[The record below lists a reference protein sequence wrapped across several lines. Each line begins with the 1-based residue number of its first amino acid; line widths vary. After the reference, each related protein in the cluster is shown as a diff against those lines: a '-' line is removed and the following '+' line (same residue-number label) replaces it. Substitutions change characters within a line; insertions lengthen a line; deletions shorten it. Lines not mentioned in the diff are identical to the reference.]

1 MLQQLLEL
9 RGSSLAMLR
18 TARFLGSNRQGYT
31 GLVTEPE
38 RDQLRER
45 VAAGLATGEE
55 RDRLASLLARA
66 IRDRADVELDSIEA
80 LIGELRTLASAG
92 SDRTSCTDALAGAL
106 LDAQIRA
113 FERGDAADAWRR
125 LDEIRARLHHGG
137 TPDLLHDRLAA
148 ALYNMVRG
156 GELLGDTAMRLAA
169 LQELRTRAYG
179 DPSAAACR
187 VALAE
192 LLADGIARAVRHDDG
207 PRAISQCTELQRL
220 RELDPSGVAVSRE
233 YARGL
238 CELLAADPSSQLLD
252 RLRALAAEF
261 ELASGDAIR
270 IFLAEAIVTVH
281 AHALREQ
288 DESGAAALRE
298 ELRTLARMLAEQGR
312 SHTRARTAV
321 TRELGMALHDAAVT
335 DDDVVTVLA
344 RSRDALAELRTLVEQ
359 YDTDIELRGQLMSVL
374 YRAHHGALE
383 RDDDEAAEHLQ
394 IEADALLARDDAL
407 SPDDEADAAMR
418 SGLLGRQARRRA
430 RRTARLRAELRLDH
444 LRMLLATHAR
454 AGDCGDWS
462 RAELLLVQAR
472 ALVERD
478 PTALEMIEL
487 LGQMLVNAHVD
498 AGVPHGPSSGAAP
511 DEAELVNEQQRR
523 ARALLSELREL
534 ADARPQSAA
543 LQLHR
548 ATALFNAHV
557 DAGRRHALHEAD
569 RLLGELEQLHTQHAD
584 LLELRR
590 RFAMALVNHHGGL
603 LEREDFARAAPLLE
617 RMRTL
622 VRSPDADDQLRVQLA
637 MAVGNSL
644 AHIEDPVSDI
654 QGQRMISELRVL
666 AGHPDASDT
675 LRALVL
681 DELSELFAPRQ

>member
-1 MLQQLLEL
+1 
-9 RGSSLAMLR
+9 
-18 TARFLGSNRQGYT
+18 
-31 GLVTEPE
+31 VTEPE

-66 IRDRADVELDSIEA
+66 IRDRDDVELESIEA

-156 GELLGDTAMRLAA
+156 GELLGDAPMRLAA

-192 LLADGIARAVRHDDG
+192 LLADGIARAARHDDG
-207 PRAISQCTELQRL
+207 ARALSQCTELQRL
-220 RELDPSGVAVSRE
+220 RDLDPGGVAVCRE
-233 YARGL
+233 YARAL
-238 CELLAADPSSQLLD
+238 SELLGADVSAGLGLSSTQLLD
-252 RLRALAAEF
+252 RLRALASEF
-261 ELASGDAIR
+261 ELASGDPIR
-270 IFLAEAIVTVH
+270 IYLAEALVTVH

-288 DESGAAALRE
+288 DGPVAAALRE
-298 ELRTLARMLAEQGR
+298 ELRTLARTLAEQGGR
-312 SHTRARTAV
+312 TRARTRTAV
-321 TRELGMALHDAAVT
+321 IRELGMALHDAAVT
-335 DDDVVTVLA
+335 SEVIGDAILA
-344 RSRDALAELRTLVEQ
+344 GDALAELRELVDQ

-374 YRAHHGALE
+374 FRVHHGALE
-383 RDDDEAAEHLQ
+383 RHDDEEAERLQ
-394 IEADALLARDDAL
+394 LEADALLTRDDAL
-407 SPDDEADAAMR
+407 STDDEADAAMR
-418 SGLLGRQARRRA
+418 SGLIGRHARQARDRA
-430 RRTARLRAELRLDH
+430 RRTARLRAELRRDH

-454 AGDCGDWS
+454 AGDCGDWG
-462 RAELLLVQAR
+462 RAELLLTQAR
-472 ALVERD
+472 ALIERD

-498 AGVPHGPSSGAAP
+498 AGVPRSSGET
-511 DEAELVNEQQRR
+511 EASGERQLRTR
-523 ARALLSELREL
+523 TLLSELRAL
-534 ADARPQSAA
+534 AVARPHSAA
-543 LQLHR
+543 LQLHH

-557 DAGRRHALHEAD
+557 DAGRRHALQEAD
-569 RLLGELEQLHTQHAD
+569 RLLGELEQLHAQHVE

-590 RFAMALVNHHGGL
+590 RLAMVLVNHHGDL
-603 LEREDFARAAPLLE
+603 LEREDFARAAPLLD
-617 RMRTL
+617 RLRAL
-622 VRSPDADDQLRVQLA
+622 VRLPNADDQLRVQLA

-644 AHIEDPVSDI
+644 SHIEDPVSDI
-654 QGQRMISELRVL
+654 QGQRMIGELRVL
-666 AGHPDASDT
+666 AGHADASDT

-681 DELSELFAPRQ
+681 DELSDLFAPRQ

>member
-1 MLQQLLEL
+1 M
-9 RGSSLAMLR
+9 
-18 TARFLGSNRQGYT
+18 
-31 GLVTEPE
+31 TEPE

-45 VAAGLATGEE
+45 VAAGVATGEE

-66 IRDRADVELDSIEA
+66 IRDRDDVELESIEA

-113 FERGDAADAWRR
+113 FERGDASDAWRR

-156 GELLGDTAMRLAA
+156 GELLGDAPMRLAA

-192 LLADGIARAVRHDDG
+192 LLADGIARAARHHDE
-207 PRAISQCTELQRL
+207 PRALTLCAELQRL
-220 RELDPSGVAVSRE
+220 RELDPSGVAVCRE

-238 CELLAADPSSQLLD
+238 CELLAAGVSTGSSAQVLEH
-252 RLRALAAEF
+252 LRALSDAF
-261 ELASGDAIR
+261 ELASGDPIR
-270 IFLAEAIVTVH
+270 IYLAEALVTVH

-288 DESGAAALRE
+288 APSLAAALRE
-298 ELRTLARMLAEQGR
+298 ELRTLARTLAEQGGR
-312 SHTRARTAV
+312 TRGRTRMAV
-321 TRELGMALHDAAVT
+321 TRELGMALHDAAVVGET
-335 DDDVVTVLA
+335 NLA
-344 RSRDALAELRTLVEQ
+344 REALAELRVLVEQ
-359 YDTDIELRGQLMSVL
+359 HDTDIELRGQLMSAL
-374 YRAHHGALE
+374 FRAHHGALE
-383 RDDDEAAEHLQ
+383 RQDDEAAERLQ
-394 IEADALLARDDAL
+394 IEADALLTRDDAL
-407 SPDDEADAAMR
+407 SPDDEADAGMR
-418 SGLLGRQARRRA
+418 SGLLGRQARPSRQARSARHRA
-430 RRTARLRAELRLDH
+430 QRTARLRAELRLDH
-444 LRMLLATHAR
+444 LRMLLASHAR
-454 AGDCGDWS
+454 AGDCGDWP
-462 RAELLLVQAR
+462 RAELLLTQAR

-498 AGVPHGPSSGAAP
+498 AGTPRSTSGQ
-511 DEAELVNEQQRR
+511 AEHAGERQLR

-534 ADARPQSAA
+534 ADVRPHSAA
-543 LQLHR
+543 LQLHH

-557 DAGRRHALHEAD
+557 DAGRRHALNEAD
-569 RLLGELEQLHTQHAD
+569 HLLAELERLHAQHGE

-590 RFAMALVNHHGGL
+590 RLAMVLVNHHGDL
-603 LEREDFARAAPLLE
+603 LERDDFARAAPLLE
-617 RMRTL
+617 RLRAL
-622 VRSPDADDQLRVQLA
+622 VRLPDADDQLRVQLA
-637 MAVGNSL
+637 MAVGNTLS
-644 AHIEDPVSDI
+644 HIEDPVRDV
-654 QGQRMISELRVL
+654 QGQRMIGELRVL

>member
-1 MLQQLLEL
+1 
-9 RGSSLAMLR
+9 
-18 TARFLGSNRQGYT
+18 
-31 GLVTEPE
+31 VKVPE

-66 IRDRADVELDSIEA
+66 IRDRDDVELESIEA

-113 FERGDAADAWRR
+113 FERGDALDAWRR
-125 LDEIRARLHHGG
+125 LDEIRARLHQGG

-156 GELLGDTAMRLAA
+156 GELLGDAAMRLAA

-192 LLADGIARAVRHDDG
+192 LLADGMARAVRHDDV

-220 RELDPSGVAVSRE
+220 RDLDPSGIAVSRE

-238 CELLAADPSSQLLD
+238 CELLAAGLSRGPTIELAMLAPAQVLE

-270 IFLAEAIVTVH
+270 IFLAEALVAVH
-281 AHALREQ
+281 AQALREQ
-288 DESGAAALRE
+288 DEAAAAALRE
-298 ELRTLARMLAEQGR
+298 ELRMLAQTLAEQGR
-312 SHTRARTAV
+312 AHTRARTAV
-321 TRELGMALHDAAVT
+321 GEDF
-335 DDDVVTVLA
+335 LA
-344 RSRDALAELRTLVEQ
+344 RSHAALLELRALVEQ
-359 YDTDIELRGQLMSVL
+359 HDTDIELRGQLMSVL
-374 YRAHHGALE
+374 FRAHHGALE
-383 RDDDEAAEHLQ
+383 RDDDEAAQRLQ
-394 IEADALLARDDAL
+394 SEADALLERDDAL

-444 LRMLLATHAR
+444 MRMLLATHAR
-454 AGDCGDWS
+454 AGDYGDWS
-462 RAELLLVQAR
+462 RAELLLAQAR
-472 ALVERD
+472 ALVGREA
-478 PTALEMIEL
+478 TAIEMIEL
-487 LGQMLVNAHVD
+487 FGQMLVNAHVD
-498 AGVPHGPSSGAAP
+498 AGVPRGAP
-511 DEAELVNEQQRR
+511 DSPDSPETGNERQSR
-523 ARALLSELREL
+523 AWALLSELREL
-534 ADARPQSAA
+534 ADARPNSAG

-569 RLLGELEQLHTQHAD
+569 RLLAELEHLHAQHGD

-590 RFAMALVNHHGGL
+590 RLAMALVNHHGDL
-603 LEREDFARAAPLLE
+603 LEREDFARAEPLLE
-617 RMRTL
+617 RLRAL
-622 VRSPDADDQLRVQLA
+622 VRLPNAEDQLRVQLA

-644 AHIEDPVSDI
+644 AHIEDPVSDD
-654 QGQRMISELRVL
+654 QGQRMIGELRVL

>member
-1 MLQQLLEL
+1 
-9 RGSSLAMLR
+9 
-18 TARFLGSNRQGYT
+18 
-31 GLVTEPE
+31 VTELE

-66 IRDRADVELDSIEA
+66 IRDRADVELESIEA

-113 FERGDAADAWRR
+113 FERGDAIDAWRR
-125 LDEIRARLHHGG
+125 LDEIRARLHQGG

-156 GELLGDTAMRLAA
+156 GELLGDVAMRLAA

-192 LLADGIARAVRHDDG
+192 LLADGIGRAVRDHDG
-207 PRAISQCTELQRL
+207 PRARSQCMELARL
-220 RELDPSGVAVSRE
+220 RELDPSGIAVSRE

-238 CELLAADPSSQLLD
+238 CELLTADPSPQLLD

-270 IFLAEAIVTVH
+270 IFLAEALVTVH
-281 AHALREQ
+281 ARALRAS
-288 DESGAAALRE
+288 DELAAAALRE
-298 ELRTLARMLAEQGR
+298 ELRALARTLAEQGR
-312 SHTRARTAV
+312 SHARARTAV
-321 TRELGMALHDAAVT
+321 TRELGMALRDAAVT
-335 DDDVVTVLA
+335 GEGEGKDKSFLD
-344 RSRDALAELRTLVEQ
+344 RSREALTELRALVEQ
-359 YDTDIELRGQLMSVL
+359 YDSDIELRGQLMSVL

-383 RDDDEAAEHLQ
+383 RDDDETAEHLQ
-394 IEADALLARDDAL
+394 MEADALLARDDAL

-462 RAELLLVQAR
+462 RAELVLAQAR

-498 AGVPHGPSSGAAP
+498 AGVPRGTHDSAGMA
-511 DEAELVNEQQRR
+511 DMDELVNERQLR
-523 ARALLSELREL
+523 AWALLSELREL
-534 ADARPQSAA
+534 ADARPHSAA

-557 DAGRRHALHEAD
+557 DAGRRRALPEAD
-569 RLLGELEQLHTQHAD
+569 RLLGELEHLHAQHAD

-590 RFAMALVNHHGGL
+590 RLAMALVNHHGDL
-603 LEREDFARAAPLLE
+603 LEREDFARAAPLLD
-617 RMRTL
+617 RLRAL
-622 VRSPDADDQLRVQLA
+622 VRLPDADDQLRVQLA

-644 AHIEDPVSDI
+644 AHIEDPVGDI
-654 QGQRMISELRVL
+654 QGQRMIGELRVL

>member
-1 MLQQLLEL
+1 
-9 RGSSLAMLR
+9 
-18 TARFLGSNRQGYT
+18 
-31 GLVTEPE
+31 VKVPE

-66 IRDRADVELDSIEA
+66 IRDRDDVELESIEA

-113 FERGDAADAWRR
+113 FERGDALDAWRR
-125 LDEIRARLHHGG
+125 LDEIRARLHQGG

-156 GELLGDTAMRLAA
+156 GELLGDAPMRLAA

-192 LLADGIARAVRHDDG
+192 LLADGMARAVRHDDVA
-207 PRAISQCTELQRL
+207 RAISQYTELQRL
-220 RELDPSGVAVSRE
+220 RDMDPSGIAVSRE

-238 CELLAADPSSQLLD
+238 CELLAAAPPRAASAPNKPGLSHGPSIELAMLAPAQVLE

-270 IFLAEAIVTVH
+270 IFLAEALVAVH
-281 AHALREQ
+281 AQALRNE
-288 DESGAAALRE
+288 DEATAAALRE
-298 ELRTLARMLAEQGR
+298 ELRMLARALAEQGR
-312 SHTRARTAV
+312 AHTRARTAV

-335 DDDVVTVLA
+335 AVGEAFSA
-344 RSRDALAELRTLVEQ
+344 RSHAALLELRALVEQ
-359 YDTDIELRGQLMSVL
+359 HDTDIELRGQLMSVL
-374 YRAHHGALE
+374 FRAHHGALE
-383 RDDDEAAEHLQ
+383 RDDDDAAQRLQ
-394 IEADALLARDDAL
+394 VEADALLERDDAL

-444 LRMLLATHAR
+444 MRMLLATHAR
-454 AGDCGDWS
+454 AGDFGDWS
-462 RAELLLVQAR
+462 RAELLLAQAR
-472 ALVERD
+472 ALVGREA
-478 PTALEMIEL
+478 TAVEMIEL
-487 LGQMLVNAHVD
+487 FGQMLVNAHVD
-498 AGVPHGPSSGAAP
+498 AGVPRGTPDSADALDSSGMAGP
-511 DEAELVNEQQRR
+511 NNERQSR
-523 ARALLSELREL
+523 AWALLSELREL
-534 ADARPQSAA
+534 ADARPNSAA

-569 RLLGELEQLHTQHAD
+569 RLLAELEQLHAQHGE

-590 RFAMALVNHHGGL
+590 RLAMVLVNHHGDL
-603 LEREDFARAAPLLE
+603 LEREDFARAEPLLD
-617 RMRTL
+617 RLRAL
-622 VRSPDADDQLRVQLA
+622 VRLPNAEDQLRVQLA

-644 AHIEDPVSDI
+644 AHIEDPVSDD
-654 QGQRMISELRVL
+654 QGQRMIGELRVL
-666 AGHPDASDT
+666 AGHPNASDT

>member
-1 MLQQLLEL
+1 ME
-9 RGSSLAMLR
+9 RAS
-18 TARFLGSNRQGYT
+18 RFLGPNRRGYT
-31 GLVTEPE
+31 RLVTELE

-66 IRDRADVELDSIEA
+66 IRDRADVELESIEA

-113 FERGDAADAWRR
+113 FERGDAIDAWRR

-156 GELLGDTAMRLAA
+156 GELLGDAAMRLAA

-192 LLADGIARAVRHDDG
+192 LLADGIARAVHHHDD
-207 PRAISQCTELQRL
+207 PRALSQCTELQRL
-220 RELDPSGVAVSRE
+220 RELDPGVAVSRE

-238 CELLAADPSSQLLD
+238 CELLAADPSQQLLD

-270 IFLAEAIVTVH
+270 IFLAEALVTVH
-281 AHALREQ
+281 AHALRAR
-288 DESGAAALRE
+288 DEATAAALRE
-298 ELRTLARMLAEQGR
+298 ELRTLARTLAEQGR
-312 SHTRARTAV
+312 SHARARTAV
-321 TRELGMALHDAAVT
+321 TRELGMALHDAA
-335 DDDVVTVLA
+335 L
-344 RSRDALAELRTLVEQ
+344 SGESSQDALTELRALVEQ
-359 YDTDIELRGQLMSVL
+359 YDSDIELRGQLMSVL

-383 RDDDEAAEHLQ
+383 RGDDEAAERLQ

-462 RAELLLVQAR
+462 RAELLLAQAR

-498 AGVPHGPSSGAAP
+498 AGVPRGTP
-511 DEAELVNEQQRR
+511 DSADSPGIAELVNERQLR
-523 ARALLSELREL
+523 AWALLSELREL
-534 ADARPQSAA
+534 ADARPHSAA

-557 DAGRRHALHEAD
+557 DAGRRRALPEAD
-569 RLLGELEQLHTQHAD
+569 RLLGELEHLHTQHAD

-590 RFAMALVNHHGGL
+590 RLAMALVNHHGDL
-603 LEREDFARAAPLLE
+603 LEREDFARAAPLLD
-617 RMRTL
+617 RLRAL

-644 AHIEDPVSDI
+644 AHIEDPVEDI
-654 QGQRMISELRVL
+654 QGQRMIGELRML

>member
-1 MLQQLLEL
+1 M
-9 RGSSLAMLR
+9 S
-18 TARFLGSNRQGYT
+18 GYT
-31 GLVTEPE
+31 SRVKEFE

-66 IRDRADVELDSIEA
+66 IRDRDDVELESIEI

-92 SDRTSCTDALAGAL
+92 SDRTSCTDALASAL

-113 FERGDAADAWRR
+113 FERGDGADAWRR
-125 LDEIRARLHHGG
+125 LDEIRARLYEGG

-156 GELLGDTAMRLAA
+156 GELIGDAPMRLAA

-192 LLADGIARAVRHDDG
+192 LLADALGRSARENDG
-207 PRAISQCTELQRL
+207 PRAGMQCAELLRL
-220 RELDPSGVAVSRE
+220 RELDPSGVAVCRE

-238 CELLAADPSSQLLD
+238 CELLALESSYPDVATPMQVLE
-252 RLRALAAEF
+252 RLRVLAGEF
-261 ELASGDAIR
+261 ELVSGDPIR
-270 IFLAEAIVTVH
+270 IALAEAIVTVH
-281 AHALREQ
+281 ARAVR
-288 DESGAAALRE
+288 DADKAWARSLRE
-298 ELRTLARMLAEQGR
+298 ELHAMARTLGEHGR
-312 SHTRARTAV
+312 TRARARTAV
-321 TRELGMALHDAAVT
+321 TRELGMVLRDAAVAEAT
-335 DDDVVTVLA
+335 HDSEPLAALRALVV
-344 RSRDALAELRTLVEQ
+344 Q
-359 YDTDIELRGQLMSVL
+359 HDTDVELRGHLMSVL
-374 YRAHHGALE
+374 FRLHHSALE
-383 RDDDEAAEHLQ
+383 RSDDEAAERLQ
-394 IEADALLARDDAL
+394 IEADALLSRDDL
-407 SPDDEADAAMR
+407 PSSEDEADSIVR
-418 SGLLGRQARRRA
+418 SGLLGRQGQRRA
-430 RRTARLRAELRLDH
+430 RRTARLRAELRCDH

-454 AGDCGDWS
+454 AGDCGDWP
-462 RAELLLVQAR
+462 RAELLLAQGR

-498 AGVPHGPSSGAAP
+498 AGTPRTSEPALEGQ
-511 DEAELVNEQQRR
+511 LR
-523 ARALLSELREL
+523 ARALLAELSELAEVH
-534 ADARPQSAA
+534 PNSAA

-569 RLLGELEQLHTQHAD
+569 RLLAELEQLHARHID

-590 RFAMALVNHHGGL
+590 RLAMALVNHHGDL
-603 LEREDFARAAPLLE
+603 LEREDFARAAPLLD
-617 RMRTL
+617 RLRAL
-622 VRSPDADDQLRVQLA
+622 VRSPDADDHLRVQLA

-644 AHIEDPVSDI
+644 AHIDDPVGDT

-666 AGHPDASDT
+666 AGHPDASET

>member
-1 MLQQLLEL
+1 
-9 RGSSLAMLR
+9 
-18 TARFLGSNRQGYT
+18 
-31 GLVTEPE
+31 VKVPE

-66 IRDRADVELDSIEA
+66 IRDRDDVELESIEA
-80 LIGELRTLASAG
+80 LIGELRVLASAG

-113 FERGDAADAWRR
+113 FERSDAADAWRR

-156 GELLGDTAMRLAA
+156 GELIGDAPMRLAA

-192 LLADGIARAVRHDDG
+192 LLADGIARAARHDDG
-207 PRAISQCTELQRL
+207 SRALSLCAELQRL
-220 RELDPSGVAVSRE
+220 RELDPSGVAVCRE

-238 CELLAADPSSQLLD
+238 CELLAVGSSVVSARLLD

-261 ELASGDAIR
+261 ELASGDPIR
-270 IFLAEAIVTVH
+270 IYLAEALVTVH
-281 AHALREQ
+281 ARALQEH
-288 DESGAAALRE
+288 DGANAAGLRE
-298 ELRTLARMLAEQGR
+298 ELRALARMLAEQGG
-312 SHTRARTAV
+312 RARGRARMAV
-321 TRELGMALHDAAVT
+321 TRELGMVLHDAAVAGEALS
-335 DDDVVTVLA
+335 DASLA
-344 RSRDALAELRTLVEQ
+344 CDALSELRTLVEQ

-374 YRAHHGALE
+374 FRVHHGALD
-383 RDDDEAAEHLQ
+383 RQDDEAAERLQ

-407 SPDDEADAAMR
+407 GPDDEADAATR
-418 SGLLGRQARRRA
+418 SGLLGRQARQTRQARQGA
-430 RRTARLRAELRLDH
+430 RRIARLRAELRLDH

-454 AGDCGDWS
+454 AGDCADWA
-462 RAELLLVQAR
+462 RAEVLLEQAR

-478 PTALEMIEL
+478 PTALELTEL

-498 AGVPHGPSSGAAP
+498 AGVPRS
-511 DEAELVNEQQRR
+511 R
-523 ARALLSELREL
+523 AGVVEPVSERQLRTQALLTELREL
-534 ADARPQSAA
+534 AEARPHSAT
-543 LQLHR
+543 LQLHH

-569 RLLGELEQLHTQHAD
+569 RLLAELEDLHAQHGE

-590 RFAMALVNHHGGL
+590 RLAMVLVNHHGDL
-603 LEREDFARAAPLLE
+603 LEREDFARATPLLD
-617 RMRTL
+617 RLRAL
-622 VRSPDADDQLRVQLA
+622 VRLPNADDQLRVQLA

-644 AHIEDPVSDI
+644 SHIEDPVSDI
-654 QGQRMISELRVL
+654 QGQRMIGELRVL

>member
-1 MLQQLLEL
+1 M
-9 RGSSLAMLR
+9 A
-18 TARFLGSNRQGYT
+18 
-31 GLVTEPE
+31 EPE

-66 IRDRADVELDSIEA
+66 IRDRDDVELESIEA

-113 FERGDAADAWRR
+113 FERGDTADAWRR

-156 GELLGDTAMRLAA
+156 GELLGDAAMRLAA

-192 LLADGIARAVRHDDG
+192 LLADGIARAARHSD
-207 PRAISQCTELQRL
+207 RARALTQCAELQRL
-220 RELDPSGVAVSRE
+220 RALDPSGVAVGRE

-238 CELLAADPSSQLLD
+238 CELLTGDVSADSAVLHHQLPTLD
-252 RLRALAAEF
+252 RLRTLAAEF

-270 IFLAEAIVTVH
+270 IYLAQAIVSVH
-281 AHALREQ
+281 GHALREQ
-288 DESGAAALRE
+288 EGTTAAALRE
-298 ELRTLARMLAEQGR
+298 ELRVLERTLAEQGGR
-312 SHTRARTAV
+312 ARARTRAAV
-321 TRELGMALHDAAVT
+321 TRELGMALHDAAIASESTAQATVT
-335 DDDVVTVLA
+335 NTGAVL
-344 RSRDALAELRTLVEQ
+344 SELRVLVEQ
-359 YDTDIELRGQLMSVL
+359 HDTDIELRGQLMSVL
-374 YRAHHGALE
+374 FRVHHGALE
-383 RDDDEAAEHLQ
+383 RDDDEEAERLQ
-394 IEADALLARDDAL
+394 LEADALLTRDDAL

-418 SGLLGRQARRRA
+418 SGLLGRQARQARHGARHGA

-454 AGDCGDWS
+454 AGDCGDWG
-462 RAELLLVQAR
+462 RAELLLTQAR
-472 ALVERD
+472 ALIERD

-498 AGVPHGPSSGAAP
+498 AGTPRSGPGGA
-511 DEAELVNEQQRR
+511 EAAGERQLR

-534 ADARPQSAA
+534 AHAHPHSAA
-543 LQLHR
+543 LQLHH

-569 RLLGELEQLHTQHAD
+569 RLLADLEQLHAQHGD

-590 RFAMALVNHHGGL
+590 RLAMVLVNHHGDL
-603 LEREDFARAAPLLE
+603 LEREDFARAASLLD
-617 RMRTL
+617 RLRAL
-622 VRSPDADDQLRVQLA
+622 VHLPNADDQLRVQLA

-644 AHIEDPVSDI
+644 SHIEDPVSDI
-654 QGQRMISELRVL
+654 EGQRMIGELRVL
-666 AGHPDASDT
+666 AGHSDASDT

>member
-1 MLQQLLEL
+1 VREL
-9 RGSSLAMLR
+9 YSR
-18 TARFLGSNRQGYT
+18 T
-31 GLVTEPE
+31 VTIFE

-45 VAAGLATGEE
+45 VAAGVATGEE

-66 IRDRADVELDSIEA
+66 IRDRDDVELESIEE

-92 SDRTSCTDALAGAL
+92 SDRTSCTDALSGAL

-125 LDEIRARLHHGG
+125 LDEIRARLHQGG
-137 TPDLLHDRLAA
+137 PPDLLHDRLAA

-156 GELLGDTAMRLAA
+156 GELIGDEPMRLAA

-192 LLADGIARAVRHDDG
+192 LLSDALARAARDDDG
-207 PRAISQCTELQRL
+207 SRAVATCAELQRL
-220 RELDPSGVAVSRE
+220 RELEPSGVAIGRE
-233 YARGL
+233 QARGL
-238 CELLAADPSSQLLD
+238 CELLAFKSSYAGVPTPAQVLE
-252 RLRALAAEF
+252 RVRMLAAEF

-270 IFLAEAIVTVH
+270 IYLAEALVIVH
-281 AHALREQ
+281 GQALRDTNQ
-288 DESGAAALRE
+288 PQAAALRE
-298 ELRTLARMLAEQGR
+298 ELRALARTLGEHGR
-312 SHTRARTAV
+312 TRARARTVV
-321 TRELGMALHDAAVT
+321 TRELGMALRDAAV
-335 DDDVVTVLA
+335 A
-344 RSRDALAELRTLVEQ
+344 AESASSEPLAELRALVGQ
-359 YDTDIELRGQLMSVL
+359 HDTDVELRGQLMSAL
-374 YRAHHGALE
+374 FRIHHAALS
-383 RDDDEAAEHLQ
+383 RSDDETAERLQ
-394 IEADALLARDDAL
+394 VEADALLSRDDL
-407 SPDDEADAAMR
+407 QRLDDESDAVVR
-418 SGLLGRQARRRA
+418 SGLLGRQSRRA
-430 RRTARLRAELRLDH
+430 RRSRAELRFDH

-454 AGDCGDWS
+454 AGDCGDWA
-462 RAELLLVQAR
+462 RAELLLTQAR

-478 PTALEMIEL
+478 STALELIEL

-498 AGVPHGPSSGAAP
+498 AGTPGKADPPADGQ
-511 DEAELVNEQQRR
+511 LR
-523 ARALLSELREL
+523 ARALLAELGAL
-534 ADARPQSAA
+534 AEAHPHSDA

-557 DAGRRHALHEAD
+557 DAGRRHALGEAD
-569 RLLGELEQLHTQHAD
+569 RLLAELEQLYARHGD

-590 RFAMALVNHHGGL
+590 RLAMAIVNHHGDL
-603 LEREDFARAAPLLE
+603 LEREDFARAAPLLD
-617 RMRTL
+617 RLRAL

-637 MAVGNSL
+637 MAVGNGL
-644 AHIEDPVSDI
+644 AHLDDPVGDT

-675 LRALVL
+675 LRSLVL

>member
-1 MLQQLLEL
+1 M
-9 RGSSLAMLR
+9 
-18 TARFLGSNRQGYT
+18 
-31 GLVTEPE
+31 TEFE

-66 IRDRADVELDSIEA
+66 IRDRDDVELESIEA

-156 GELLGDTAMRLAA
+156 GELLGDTPMRLAA

-192 LLADGIARAVRHDDG
+192 LLADGIARAARHDDR
-207 PRAISQCTELQRL
+207 PRAHSLCAELQRL
-220 RELDPSGVAVSRE
+220 RELDPSGVAVCRE

-238 CELLAADPSSQLLD
+238 AELLAADVVAGLSAQLLD
-252 RLRALAAEF
+252 RLRTLAAQF
-261 ELASGDAIR
+261 ELASGDPIR
-270 IFLAEAIVTVH
+270 IHLAEALVTVH
-281 AHALREQ
+281 AHALRGQ
-288 DESGAAALRE
+288 DVPGAAALRE
-298 ELRTLARMLAEQGR
+298 ELRSLARTLAEQGGR
-312 SHTRARTAV
+312 TRGRTRMAV
-321 TRELGMALHDAAVT
+321 IRELGLALRDAAVASEAMG
-335 DDDVVTVLA
+335 DASLA
-344 RSRDALAELRTLVEQ
+344 GDALPELRALVEQ
-359 YDTDIELRGQLMSVL
+359 YDTDVELRGQLMSVL
-374 YRAHHGALE
+374 FRVHHGALE
-383 RDDDEAAEHLQ
+383 RQDDEAAERLQ
-394 IEADALLARDDAL
+394 IEADALLTRDDAHRL
-407 SPDDEADAAMR
+407 DDDADAGAR
-418 SGLLGRQARRRA
+418 SGLLGRQARPARHRA
-430 RRTARLRAELRLDH
+430 RRLARLRAELRLDH

-454 AGDCGDWS
+454 AGDCGDWA
-462 RAELLLVQAR
+462 RAELLLAQAR

-498 AGVPHGPSSGAAP
+498 AGAP
-511 DEAELVNEQQRR
+511 RRSAGETDQVNERHQR
-523 ARALLSELREL
+523 ARVLLSELREL
-534 ADARPQSAA
+534 ADARPHSAA
-543 LQLHR
+543 LQLHH

-557 DAGRRHALHEAD
+557 DAGRRHALPEAD
-569 RLLGELEQLHTQHAD
+569 RLLGELERLHAQHSD

-590 RFAMALVNHHGGL
+590 RLAMVLVNHHGDL
-603 LEREDFARAAPLLE
+603 LERDDFDRAAPLLD
-617 RMRTL
+617 RLRAL
-622 VRSPDADDQLRVQLA
+622 VRLPNADDPLRVQLA
-637 MAVGNSL
+637 MAVGNTLSHL
-644 AHIEDPVSDI
+644 EDPVRDI
-654 QGQRMISELRVL
+654 QGQRMIGELRVL

>member
-1 MLQQLLEL
+1 M
-9 RGSSLAMLR
+9 
-18 TARFLGSNRQGYT
+18 
-31 GLVTEPE
+31 PE

-66 IRDRADVELDSIEA
+66 IRDRDDVELESIEA

-113 FERGDAADAWRR
+113 FERGDANDAWRR
-125 LDEIRARLHHGG
+125 LDEIRARLDQGG

-156 GELLGDTAMRLAA
+156 GELLGDTPMRLAA
-169 LQELRTRAYG
+169 LQELRARAYG

-192 LLADGIARAVRHDDG
+192 LLADGVARAVRHDDV

-220 RELDPSGVAVSRE
+220 RDLDPSGIAVSRE

-238 CELLAADPSSQLLD
+238 CEMLSARSYHQASHGFAPAQLLD

-270 IFLAEAIVTVH
+270 IFLAEALVSVH
-281 AHALREQ
+281 AQALRDR
-288 DESGAAALRE
+288 DEVAAAVLCE
-298 ELRTLARMLAEQGR
+298 ELRMLARTLAEQGR
-312 SHTRARTAV
+312 AHTRARTAV
-321 TRELGMALHDAAVT
+321 TRELGMALHDAAV
-335 DDDVVTVLA
+335 
-344 RSRDALAELRTLVEQ
+344 SREGGEAGSQSALSELRALVEQ

-383 RDDDEAAEHLQ
+383 HDDDEAADRLQ
-394 IEADALLARDDAL
+394 TEADVLLERDDAL

-430 RRTARLRAELRLDH
+430 RRTARLRAELRLDY
-444 LRMLLATHAR
+444 LRMLLASHAR

-462 RAELLLVQAR
+462 RAELLLAQAR
-472 ALVERD
+472 VLVERD
-478 PTALEMIEL
+478 PTALEMTEL

-498 AGVPHGPSSGAAP
+498 AGVPRATLDSPVMPDSPVIPDSSGSA
-511 DEAELVNEQQRR
+511 DNKAELANERQAR
-523 ARALLSELREL
+523 AWALLSELREL

-569 RLLGELEQLHTQHAD
+569 RLLAELEHLHAQHGD
-584 LLELRR
+584 LVELRR
-590 RFAMALVNHHGGL
+590 RLAMALVNHHGDL
-603 LEREDFARAAPLLE
+603 LERDDFARAAPLLD
-617 RMRTL
+617 RLRAL
-622 VRSPDADDQLRVQLA
+622 VRLPNAEDQLRVQLA

-644 AHIEDPVSDI
+644 AHIEDPVSDE
-654 QGQRMISELRVL
+654 QGQRMIGELRVL

>member
-1 MLQQLLEL
+1 
-9 RGSSLAMLR
+9 
-18 TARFLGSNRQGYT
+18 
-31 GLVTEPE
+31 VKVPE

-66 IRDRADVELDSIEA
+66 IRDRDDVELESIEA

-113 FERGDAADAWRR
+113 FERGDALDAWRR
-125 LDEIRARLHHGG
+125 LDEIRARLHQGG

-156 GELLGDTAMRLAA
+156 GELLGDAAMRLAA

-192 LLADGIARAVRHDDG
+192 LLADGMARAVRHDDV

-220 RELDPSGVAVSRE
+220 RDMDPSGIAVSRE

-238 CELLAADPSSQLLD
+238 CELLAAAPPRAASAPNKPGLSRGPSIELAMLAPEQVLE

-270 IFLAEAIVTVH
+270 IFLAEALVAVH
-281 AHALREQ
+281 AQALREQ
-288 DESGAAALRE
+288 DEAAAAALRE
-298 ELRTLARMLAEQGR
+298 ELRMLAQTLAEQGR
-312 SHTRARTAV
+312 AHTRARTAV

-335 DDDVVTVLA
+335 AVGEACLA
-344 RSRDALAELRTLVEQ
+344 RSHAALLELRALVEQ
-359 YDTDIELRGQLMSVL
+359 HDTDIELRGQLMSVL
-374 YRAHHGALE
+374 FRAHHGALE
-383 RDDDEAAEHLQ
+383 RDDDEAAQRLQ
-394 IEADALLARDDAL
+394 SEADALLERDDAL

-444 LRMLLATHAR
+444 MRMLLATHAR
-454 AGDCGDWS
+454 AGDYGDWS
-462 RAELLLVQAR
+462 RAELLLAQAR
-472 ALVERD
+472 ALVGREA
-478 PTALEMIEL
+478 TAIEMIEL
-487 LGQMLVNAHVD
+487 FGQMLVNAHVD
-498 AGVPHGPSSGAAP
+498 AGVPRGAP
-511 DEAELVNEQQRR
+511 DSPDSPETGNERQSR
-523 ARALLSELREL
+523 AWALLSELREL
-534 ADARPQSAA
+534 ADARPNSAG

-569 RLLGELEQLHTQHAD
+569 RLLAELEHLHAQHGE

-590 RFAMALVNHHGGL
+590 RLAMALVNHHGDL
-603 LEREDFARAAPLLE
+603 LEREDFARAEPLLE
-617 RMRTL
+617 RLRAL
-622 VRSPDADDQLRVQLA
+622 VRLPNAEDQLRVQLA

-644 AHIEDPVSDI
+644 AHIEDPVSDD
-654 QGQRMISELRVL
+654 QGQRMIGELRVL

>member
-1 MLQQLLEL
+1 M
-9 RGSSLAMLR
+9 
-18 TARFLGSNRQGYT
+18 
-31 GLVTEPE
+31 TEPE

-66 IRDRADVELDSIEA
+66 IRDRDDVELESIEA

-113 FERGDAADAWRR
+113 FERGDAGDAWRR

-156 GELLGDTAMRLAA
+156 GELLGDAAMRLAA

-192 LLADGIARAVRHDDG
+192 LLADGIARAARHDDG
-207 PRAISQCTELQRL
+207 PRALSQCAELQRL
-220 RELDPSGVAVSRE
+220 RELDPSGVAVCRE

-238 CELLAADPSSQLLD
+238 CELLSVDVAAGSSAQLLE

-261 ELASGDAIR
+261 ELASGDPIR
-270 IFLAEAIVTVH
+270 IYLAEALVTVH

-288 DESGAAALRE
+288 DASAAAALRE
-298 ELRTLARMLAEQGR
+298 QLRSLVRMLAEQGGR
-312 SHTRARTAV
+312 TRARTRTAV
-321 TRELGMALHDAAVT
+321 TRELGMALHDAAV
-335 DDDVVTVLA
+335 A
-344 RSRDALAELRTLVEQ
+344 GEAAGDALSQETNLVSDALSELRALVEQ
-359 YDTDIELRGQLMSVL
+359 HDTDIELRGQLMSVL
-374 YRAHHGALE
+374 YRVHHGALE
-383 RDDDEAAEHLQ
+383 RQDDEAAERLQ
-394 IEADALLARDDAL
+394 LEADALLTRDDAL

-454 AGDCGDWS
+454 AGDCGDWA
-462 RAELLLVQAR
+462 RAESLLTQAR
-472 ALVERD
+472 ALIERD
-478 PTALEMIEL
+478 PSALEMIEL

-498 AGVPHGPSSGAAP
+498 AGAARSGSGG
-511 DEAELVNEQQRR
+511 AEPVSERQLR

-534 ADARPQSAA
+534 ADARPHSAA
-543 LQLHR
+543 LQLHH

-569 RLLGELEQLHTQHAD
+569 RLLGELEHLHAQHGE

-590 RFAMALVNHHGGL
+590 RLAMVLVNHHGDL
-603 LEREDFARAAPLLE
+603 LEREDFARAAPLLD
-617 RMRTL
+617 RLRAL

-644 AHIEDPVSDI
+644 SHIEDPVRDI
-654 QGQRMISELRVL
+654 QGQRMIGELRVL

>member
-1 MLQQLLEL
+1 VTGFS
-9 RGSSLAMLR
+9 RG
-18 TARFLGSNRQGYT
+18 QYT
-31 GLVTEPE
+31 RGVTE

-66 IRDRADVELDSIEA
+66 IRDRDDVELESIEL

-113 FERGDAADAWRR
+113 FERGDATDAWRR
-125 LDEIRARLHHGG
+125 LDEIRARLHQGG

-156 GELLGDTAMRLAA
+156 GELIGDTPMRLAA
-169 LQELRTRAYG
+169 LQELRTRAHG

-192 LLADGIARAVRHDDG
+192 LLADGLARAARDDDG
-207 PRAISQCTELQRL
+207 PRVVTQCAELQRL
-220 RELDPSGVAVSRE
+220 RELDPNGVAVCRE

-238 CELLAADPSSQLLD
+238 CELLSIRTAHAGVSTPAQVLE
-252 RLRALAAEF
+252 RLRGFVAEF
-261 ELASGDAIR
+261 LLANGDAIR
-270 IFLAEAIVTVH
+270 IYLAEALVTVH
-281 AHALREQ
+281 GQALRAGDQ
-288 DESGAAALRE
+288 TYAAALRD
-298 ELRTLARMLAEQGR
+298 ELRSLARMLAEHGR
-312 SHTRARTAV
+312 TRARARTAV
-321 TRELGMALHDAAVT
+321 IRELGMALRDAAVAT
-335 DDDVVTVLA
+335 QTPT
-344 RSRDALAELRTLVEQ
+344 SEPLAELRALVVQ
-359 YDTDIELRGQLMSVL
+359 HDTDVELRGQLMSALFRV
-374 YRAHHGALE
+374 HHAALE
-383 RDDDEAAEHLQ
+383 RQDDETAERLQ
-394 IEADALLARDDAL
+394 VEADALLTRDDL
-407 SPDDEADAAMR
+407 PSHEDEADSVVR
-418 SGLLGRQARRRA
+418 SGLLGRRGRRHT
-430 RRTARLRAELRLDH
+430 RRSRAELRFDH

-454 AGDCGDWS
+454 AGDCGDWP
-462 RAELLLVQAR
+462 RAELLLAQAR

-498 AGVPHGPSSGAAP
+498 AGTPRTTEPPSEAQQRAGVLL
-511 DEAELVNEQQRR
+511 AELG
-523 ARALLSELREL
+523 EL
-534 ADARPQSAA
+534 AQTHPRSAV

-569 RLLGELEQLHTQHAD
+569 RLLAELEQLHARHVD

-590 RFAMALVNHHGGL
+590 RLAMALVNHHGDL
-603 LEREDFARAAPLLE
+603 LEREDFARAAPLLD
-617 RMRTL
+617 RLRAL
-622 VRSPDADDQLRVQLA
+622 VRSPDADDHLRVQLA

-644 AHIEDPVSDI
+644 AHLEDPVGDAR
-654 QGQRMISELRVL
+654 GQRMISELRVL